1 MKNTNSTQSTAQSS
15 GPLTVDYN
23 NLMAEAVGEAGLTDA
38 DLQTIREAL
47 IPAVKN
53 VEAQYRK
60 GALPFMDLPFATQ
73 EVEKCQELA
82 HNLKKLSNLVVLG
95 IGGSA
100 LGTRAI
106 FTALKSLNHNGL
118 PGAKRGGA
126 RLFIADNV
134 DPEGFITL
142 LDSLD
147 IRQTAFNVISKSGAT
162 AETMSQF
169 LIIYDRLKRGM
180 GKTTLKEHL
189 IITTDPKDGV
199 LRRIVEE
206 QDLTSLAVPPGV
218 GGRFSVMTAVGL
230 LPLAAAGVNIGDLL
244 AGAGACQNEAT
255 DEVMNNPAYVFAGL
269 NWFMTTRKKRGSLV
283 MMPYADSLSQI
294 ADWFGQLWN
303 ESLGKGHLTNGK
315 EATIGQTAIKAV
327 GATDQHSQLQLYME
341 GPRDKTIC
349 FLRTEAFRQDV
360 NIPKVFE
367 EHPELAYLGGSSLGE
382 LLNYEQQGTAQAL
395 AENGRPN
402 LTITLPQVT
411 PASVGYLMH
420 MLEVATVVSGALYK
434 VNPLDQP
441 GVELGKQYT
450 YGLMG
455 RSGFENFKTNYDQTF
470 RNDPKYILK

>member
-1 MKNTNSTQSTAQSS
+1 
-15 GPLTVDYN
+15 
-23 NLMAEAVGEAGLTDA
+23 
-38 DLQTIREAL
+38 
-47 IPAVKN
+47 
-53 VEAQYRK
+53 
-60 GALPFMDLPFATQ
+60 
-73 EVEKCQELA
+73 
-82 HNLKKLSNLVVLG
+82 
-95 IGGSA
+95 
-100 LGTRAI
+100 
-106 FTALKSLNHNGL
+106 
-118 PGAKRGGA
+118 
-126 RLFIADNV
+126 
-134 DPEGFITL
+134 
-142 LDSLD
+142 
-147 IRQTAFNVISKSGAT
+147 
-162 AETMSQF
+162 
-169 LIIYDRLKRGM
+169 
-180 GKTTLKEHL
+180 
-189 IITTDPKDGV
+189 
-199 LRRIVEE
+199 
-206 QDLTSLAVPPGV
+206 
-218 GGRFSVMTAVGL
+218 
-230 LPLAAAGVNIGDLL
+230 
-244 AGAGACQNEAT
+244 
-255 DEVMNNPAYVFAGL
+255 
-269 NWFMTTRKKRGSLV
+269 

-349 FLRTEAFRQDV
+349 FLRTESFRQDV

-411 PASVGYLMH
+411 PSSVGYLMH

-455 RSGFENFKTNYDQTF
+455 RSGFEKFRTNYEETF
-470 RNDPKYILK
+470 KNDPKYILK